1 MLALANLKKTAKD
14 AKHGPIR
21 LLFTYDEET
30 TLEGCRLLNPEVVDS
45 KYIINL
51 DSIFVGM
58 IITSAAGGFYATAR
72 KKMRRMAPGKKTNV
86 LSIEIWGLSGGH
98 SGADIH
104 LNRGNTLAILRD
116 FFEACLAE
124 SINFNIRYIKSGIL
138 MNAIPAKMLAEV
150 VVGYHDAQRA
160 EEIAEGVIAAA
171 KQKYSD
177 GKSLE
182 FKIELREASELPVLS
197 ISDSMKIYYL
207 LTMLPIGVIE
217 KFRDGQVKTSNNVGL
232 LEIYD
237 DVLNCEIL
245 YRSTDRNKIKA
256 AIQTIH
262 EVCEDNDLDFGI
274 ETIFAA

>member
-1 MLALANLKKTAKD
+1 MLSIVNLNEKCSD
-14 AKHGPIR
+14 FKHGAIR

-30 TLEGCRLLNPEVVDS
+30 TLQGVKLLNSEVLDS

-51 DSIFVGM
+51 DSIYVGM

-72 KKMRRMAPGKKTNV
+72 KKMNRIAPGNKSNV
-86 LSIEIWGLSGGH
+86 LSMEIWGLSGGH

-116 FFEACLAE
+116 FFEQLLAE

-138 MNAIPAKMLAEV
+138 MNAIPAKMLAEI

-160 EEIAEGVIAAA
+160 EKIAQAVIDDAI
-171 KQKYSD
+171 QKYSD
-177 GKSLE
+177 GGSLE
-182 FKIELREASELPVLS
+182 YNLEVREASDLPVLS

-217 KFRDGQVKTSNNVGL
+217 KFFDGQVKTSNNVGL
-232 LEIYD
+232 LEIFD

-245 YRSTDRNKIKA
+245 YRSCDNNKIKEA
-256 AIQTIH
+256 MHTIID
-262 EVCEDNDLDFGI
+262 VCNDNDIDFGV
-274 ETIFAA
+274 ETIFAT